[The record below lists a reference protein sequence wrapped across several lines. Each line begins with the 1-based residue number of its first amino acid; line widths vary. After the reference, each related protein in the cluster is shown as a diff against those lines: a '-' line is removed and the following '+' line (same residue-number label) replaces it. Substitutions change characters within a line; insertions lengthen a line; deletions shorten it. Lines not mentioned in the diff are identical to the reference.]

1 MTIRNIFINGKNN
14 RSLET
19 EIKEQIQINNKNNN
33 QNKNNINQG
42 KKICRICFLEENDIN
57 ENSPLINPCKCLGG
71 VKYIHLSCLQ
81 KWLKT
86 KCIIKIEENNFCKK
100 IIYKKISCEL
110 CKNEY
115 PDFIHYD
122 NEIFSIW
129 NLFISPFKNYI
140 ILESKNEKNLYN
152 ENYNED
158 NIISLYI
165 CNITNKN
172 KIIIGRSH
180 ECQIRIKDNSIS
192 RYHAEI
198 ELKNNQ
204 IILSDCDSK
213 FGTLVLI
220 QSNSIQINDFL
231 NLQIGKNLLNF
242 SLKYKK
248 KIQCL
253 KCSSVNR
260 KRNKS
265 FNYVNSNNINFRN
278 FYTIKEQRDDSDFSF
293 NENNNK
299 IIFDEI
305 TNENDINSFFC
316 PLNQNF
322 EEKDF
327 SIPNEDRIENVKVN
341 DNFLSKFKFAEDKN
355 YE

>member
-1 MTIRNIFINGKNN
+1 M
-14 RSLET
+14 
-19 EIKEQIQINNKNNN
+19 
-33 QNKNNINQG
+33 
-42 KKICRICFLEENDIN
+42 
-57 ENSPLINPCKCLGG
+57 
-71 VKYIHLSCLQ
+71 
-81 KWLKT
+81 
-86 KCIIKIEENNFCKK
+86 
-100 IIYKKISCEL
+100 
-110 CKNEY
+110 
-115 PDFIHYD
+115 
-122 NEIFSIW
+122 
-129 NLFISPFKNYI
+129 
-140 ILESKNEKNLYN
+140 
-152 ENYNED
+152 
-158 NIISLYI
+158 
-165 CNITNKN
+165 
-172 KIIIGRSH
+172 
-180 ECQIRIKDNSIS
+180 
-192 RYHAEI
+192 
-198 ELKNNQ
+198 
-204 IILSDCDSK
+204 
-213 FGTLVLI
+213 
-220 QSNSIQINDFL
+220 
-231 NLQIGKNLLNF
+231 
-242 SLKYKK
+242 KYKK